1 MIFFEYFSL
10 PKITFF
16 YDLESEIRCK
26 GTTFFLIMQINC
38 YFFAY
43 GKAKGAKDQTFAP
56 NWNSKFGRQIDPIY
70 RFCLLR

>member
-10 PKITFF
+10 PKIAFF

-43 GKAKGAKDQTFAP
+43 GKAKGAKVCLMDLLTTRL
-56 NWNSKFGRQIDPIY
+56 GR
-70 RFCLLR
+70 

>member
-10 PKITFF
+10 PKIAFF

-43 GKAKGAKDQTFAP
+43 VQSKRRKGLSYGFA
-56 NWNSKFGRQIDPIY
+56 NHSARSMI
-70 RFCLLR
+70 

>member
-10 PKITFF
+10 PKIAFF

-38 YFFAY
+38 YFLAY
-43 GKAKGAKDQTFAP
+43 GKAKGAKVCLMDLLTTRL
-56 NWNSKFGRQIDPIY
+56 GR
-70 RFCLLR
+70 

>member
-10 PKITFF
+10 PKIAFF

-43 GKAKGAKDQTFAP
+43 VFAYVQSKRRKGLSLCA
-56 NWNSKFGRQIDPIY
+56 
-70 RFCLLR
+70 

>member
-43 GKAKGAKDQTFAP
+43 GKAKGAKVCLMDLLTTRL
-56 NWNSKFGRQIDPIY
+56 GR
-70 RFCLLR
+70 

>member
-1 MIFFEYFSL
+1 MCNDFFEYFSL

-43 GKAKGAKDQTFAP
+43 GKAKGAKV
-56 NWNSKFGRQIDPIY
+56 
-70 RFCLLR
+70 